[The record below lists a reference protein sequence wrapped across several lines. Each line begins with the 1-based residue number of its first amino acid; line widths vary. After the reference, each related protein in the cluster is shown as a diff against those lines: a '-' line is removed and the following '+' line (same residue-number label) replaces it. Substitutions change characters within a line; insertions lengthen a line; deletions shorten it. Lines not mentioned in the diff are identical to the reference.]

1 MYQYGLNFG
10 DNSTVSRQTTINQQ
24 IKKKQKRNNAMR
36 NYIFFIVFLLSGSAF
51 SQNSL
56 DSILTL
62 GEYLGYVKT
71 YHPIVK
77 QANLIINESEAKLLK
92 ARGAFDPKLEVDY
105 DRKKFKNTEY
115 YDKLKAAFKMP
126 TWYGVEFK
134 ANFEENTGDFLN
146 PEFSVPTEGL
156 YSAGVS
162 VSLARGFLINDRMAM
177 LKQAKL
183 FTQQAKA
190 DQQLLVN
197 QILYEASITYFKWL
211 KSYRNKQVYNSFL
224 TNAKLRFDGIKA
236 SYREG
241 ERAAIDTLEA
251 RLALNT
257 RKLDLEKARITYVK
271 SSLELSNFLWLNDN
285 TPVEIKESINPDTQT
300 VTLIDDVLKVTGFDS
315 EGFDVD
321 THPKLRSLDFK
332 YESLEL
338 NKRLRQNM
346 LLPQIDLQYNFLSQT
361 PDEVGTF
368 NTQNYKAGL
377 NISFPLFLRKERGN
391 LRLAK
396 LKLQDLEFEIVTTRV
411 ALKNKIDAV
420 TQEIDSYV
428 LQNEL
433 TEELVN
439 DYQVML
445 QAEERKF
452 FLGESS
458 LFLVNSREAKLIENT
473 IKAIDLENKYFKTKA
488 SLFNIMAN
496 LL

>member
-1 MYQYGLNFG
+1 
-10 DNSTVSRQTTINQQ
+10 
-24 IKKKQKRNNAMR
+24 MR
-36 NYIFFIVFLLSGSAF
+36 NYFYLIVFLFSGTLFA
-51 SQNSL
+51 QNSI
-56 DSILTL
+56 DSIMTL
-62 GEYLGYVKT
+62 NEYLGYVKT

-115 YDKLKAAFKMP
+115 YDKLNATFKIP
-126 TWYGVEFK
+126 TWYGIEFK
-134 ANFEENTGDFLN
+134 ANFEENTGEFLN
-146 PEFSVPTEGL
+146 PEFSVPTDGL

-162 VSLARGFLINDRMAM
+162 ISLARGFLINERMAM

-197 QILYEASITYFKWL
+197 EILYEASLTYFNWL
-211 KSYRNKQVYNSFL
+211 KAYRNKQVYSSFL
-224 TNAKLRFDGIKA
+224 SNANIRFEGIKK

-241 ERAAIDTLEA
+241 EKAAIDTLEA
-251 RLALNT
+251 RLTLNT
-257 RKLDLEKARITYVK
+257 RKLGLEKARIKYVK
-271 SSLELSNFLWLNDN
+271 TSLELSNFLWLNDN
-285 TPVEIKESINPDTQT
+285 TPVEIKETIHPDVET
-300 VTLIDDVLKVTGFDS
+300 VTSIDDVLKVTGFDS
-315 EGFDVD
+315 ESFDVEA
-321 THPKLRSLDFK
+321 HPKLRSLDFK
-332 YESLEL
+332 YESLQL
-338 NKRLRQNM
+338 NKRLKQNM

-361 PDEVGTF
+361 PDNIGTF
-368 NTQNYKAGL
+368 NSANYKSGV
-377 NISFPLFLRKERGN
+377 NISFPLFLRKERGD

-396 LKLQDLEFEIVTTRV
+396 LKLQDLEFEISTTRV
-411 ALKNKIDAV
+411 TLKNKIDAV
-420 TQEIDSYV
+420 TQEIESYN
-428 LQNEL
+428 LQNQL
-433 TEELVN
+433 TEELVA
-439 DYQVML
+439 DYEVML

>member
-1 MYQYGLNFG
+1 
-10 DNSTVSRQTTINQQ
+10 
-24 IKKKQKRNNAMR
+24 MR
-36 NYIFFIVFLLSGSAF
+36 NYLYFIIFLFCGVTYA
-51 SQNSL
+51 QNSL
-56 DSILTL
+56 DSIMTL
-62 GEYLGYVKT
+62 SEYLGYVKT

-115 YDKLKAAFKMP
+115 YDKLNATFKIP

-134 ANFEENTGDFLN
+134 ANFEENTGEFLN
-146 PEFSVPTEGL
+146 PEFSVPTDGL

-162 VSLARGFLINDRMAM
+162 VSLARGFLINERMAM

-197 QILYEASITYFKWL
+197 EILYEASLTYFNWL
-211 KSYRNKQVYNSFL
+211 KSYRNREVYRSFL
-224 TNAKLRFDGIKA
+224 SNADMRFEGIKK
-236 SYREG
+236 SYRAG
-241 ERAAIDTLEA
+241 EKAAIDTLEA
-251 RLALNT
+251 RLTLNN
-257 RKLDLEKARITYVK
+257 RKLQLEKARIKYVK
-271 SSLELSNFLWLNDN
+271 STLELSNFLWLNDN
-285 TPVEIKESINPDTQT
+285 TPVEVRENILPDTAT
-300 VTLIDDVLKVTGFDS
+300 VAIIDDVLQVTGFDS
-315 EGFDVD
+315 EDFDVD
-321 THPKLRSLDFK
+321 AHPKMRSLDFK
-332 YESLEL
+332 YESLQL
-338 NKRLRQNM
+338 NRRLKRNM
-346 LLPQIDLQYNFLSQT
+346 LLPQIDLQYNFLTQT
-361 PDEVGTF
+361 PDNVGTF
-368 NTQNYKAGL
+368 NSANYKSGV
-377 NISFPLFLRKERGN
+377 NISFPLFLRKERGD

-396 LKLQDLEFEIVTTRV
+396 LKLQDIEFEMSTTRV
-411 ALKNKIDAV
+411 TLKNKIDAV
-420 TQEIDSYV
+420 TQEIESYN
-428 LQNEL
+428 LQNQL
-433 TEELVN
+433 TEELVA

-458 LFLVNSREAKLIENT
+458 LFLVNSRESKLIENT

>member
-1 MYQYGLNFG
+1 
-10 DNSTVSRQTTINQQ
+10 
-24 IKKKQKRNNAMR
+24 MR
-36 NYIFFIVFLLSGSAF
+36 NYFYFIVFLFSGTLC
-51 SQNSL
+51 SQNSI
-56 DSILTL
+56 DSIMTL
-62 GEYLGYVKT
+62 NEYLGYVKT

-77 QANLIINESEAKLLK
+77 QANLVINESEAKLLK

-115 YDKLKAAFKMP
+115 YDKLNATFKIP

-134 ANFEENTGDFLN
+134 ANFEENTGEFLN
-146 PEFSVPTEGL
+146 PEFSVPTDGL

-162 VSLARGFLINDRMAM
+162 ISLARGFLINERMAM

-197 QILYEASITYFKWL
+197 EILYEASLTYFNWL
-211 KSYRNKQVYNSFL
+211 KAYRNKEVYSSFL
-224 TNAKLRFDGIKA
+224 SNASIRFEGIKR

-251 RLALNT
+251 RLTLNT
-257 RKLDLEKARITYVK
+257 RKLSLEKARITYVK
-271 SSLELSNFLWLNDN
+271 STLELSNFLWLNDN
-285 TPVEIKESINPDTQT
+285 TPVEVKETILPDVET
-300 VTLIDDVLKVTGFDS
+300 VASIDDVLQVTGFDN
-315 EGFDVD
+315 EDFNVD
-321 THPKLRSLDFK
+321 AHPKLRSLDFK
-332 YESLEL
+332 YESLQL
-338 NKRLRQNM
+338 NRRLKQNM

-361 PDEVGTF
+361 PDNIGTF
-368 NTQNYKAGL
+368 NSANYKSGV
-377 NISFPLFLRKERGN
+377 NISFPLFLRKERGD

-396 LKLQDLEFEIVTTRV
+396 LKLQDLEFEMSTTRV
-411 ALKNKIDAV
+411 TLKNKIDAV
-420 TQEIDSYV
+420 TQEIESYI
-428 LQNEL
+428 LQNQL
-433 TEELVN
+433 TEELVA

-473 IKAIDLENKYFKTKA
+473 IKAIELENKFFKTKA

>member
-1 MYQYGLNFG
+1 
-10 DNSTVSRQTTINQQ
+10 
-24 IKKKQKRNNAMR
+24 MR
-36 NYIFFIVFLLSGSAF
+36 NYFYFIVFLFSGTLYA
-51 SQNSL
+51 QNSI
-56 DSILTL
+56 DSIMTL
-62 GEYLGYVKT
+62 DEYLSYVKT

-115 YDKLKAAFKMP
+115 YDKLNATFKIP
-126 TWYGVEFK
+126 TWYGIEFK
-134 ANFEENTGDFLN
+134 ANFEENTGEFLN
-146 PEFSVPTEGL
+146 PEFSVPTNGL

-162 VSLARGFLINDRMAM
+162 VSLAKGFLINERMAM

-183 FTQQAKA
+183 FTQQAKV

-197 QILYEASITYFKWL
+197 EILYEASLAYFNWL
-211 KSYRNKQVYNSFL
+211 KSYRNKEVYSSFL
-224 TNAKLRFDGIKA
+224 SNANTRFEGIKR

-251 RLALNT
+251 RLTLNT
-257 RKLDLEKARITYVK
+257 RKLSLEKARIKYVK
-271 SSLELSNFLWLNDN
+271 STLELSNFLWLNDN
-285 TPVEIKESINPDTQT
+285 TPVELKETIRPDTQT
-300 VTLIDDVLKVTGFDS
+300 VSLIDDVLQVTGFDS
-315 EGFDVD
+315 EDFNVD
-321 THPKLRSLDFK
+321 AHPKLRSLDFK
-332 YESLEL
+332 YESLQL

-361 PDEVGTF
+361 PDNLGAF
-368 NTQNYKAGL
+368 NAINYKSGV
-377 NISFPLFLRKERGN
+377 NVSFPLFLRKERGN

-396 LKLQDLEFEIVTTRV
+396 LKLQDVEFEISTTRV
-411 ALKNKIDAV
+411 TLKNKIDAV
-420 TQEIDSYV
+420 TQEIESYV
-428 LQNEL
+428 LQNQL
-433 TEELVN
+433 TKELVI

-445 QAEERKF
+445 EAEERKF

-473 IKAIDLENKYFKTKA
+473 IKAIDLENKFFKTKA